1 MSCPP
6 VPVSGVP
13 RDRLVMARNGADG
26 LVAQNDGTEVPVAV
40 ANQ

>member
-1 MSCPP
+1 
-6 VPVSGVP
+6 
-13 RDRLVMARNGADG
+13 MARNGADG